1 MLIAKDERAILVKKF
16 YINSKT
22 KNINNSCIKL
32 LYYFRCILSFGILFT
47 ILLNIY
53 YIKKRISN
61 LEEIIVKKNSFIQL
75 NYTRNNN
82 NISEELNNNG
92 INNSIS
98 STVLNKTPI
107 NYNYIENGE
116 FNQNINDKY
125 IELQKYFCDNQT
137 KFYNKNYEERI
148 RLTEIKF
155 EDKKYTM
162 YAYNKLDF
170 VSNEIIG
177 LKQWERG
184 CTKRLLAALNYYSN
198 KKKIENKDIYIID
211 IGANIGWYSFIFGK
225 YGYKVIAFEPSK
237 LNDYILRKNYCLNNE
252 VNVTI
257 INKGLYNE
265 EKICDLYNL
274 YNNEGNGMVI
284 CEHNNTLPYFLIKKK
299 TGEIILTKLSNYIS
313 YLSDKNLALIK
324 IDVEGSEGK
333 AFEGGIELITKYH
346 VPFIFIEFTPESLR
360 LHGTDPKKFLQLFVD
375 NGYKL
380 GLFNF
385 FANFTSIDDIMKKN
399 FNNYGLINI
408 YIVHSKI
415 LE

>member
-1 MLIAKDERAILVKKF
+1 MFRI
-16 YINSKT
+16 
-22 KNINNSCIKL
+22 
-32 LYYFRCILSFGILFT
+32 YYFRCILSFGILFT

-162 YAYNKLDF
+162 HAYNKLDA
-170 VSNEIIG
+170 VSN
-177 LKQWERG
+177 
-184 CTKRLLAALNYYSN
+184 
-198 KKKIENKDIYIID
+198 
-211 IGANIGWYSFIFGK
+211 
-225 YGYKVIAFEPSK
+225 
-237 LNDYILRKNYCLNNE
+237 
-252 VNVTI
+252 
-257 INKGLYNE
+257 
-265 EKICDLYNL
+265 
-274 YNNEGNGMVI
+274 
-284 CEHNNTLPYFLIKKK
+284 
-299 TGEIILTKLSNYIS
+299 
-313 YLSDKNLALIK
+313 
-324 IDVEGSEGK
+324 
-333 AFEGGIELITKYH
+333 
-346 VPFIFIEFTPESLR
+346 
-360 LHGTDPKKFLQLFVD
+360 
-375 NGYKL
+375 
-380 GLFNF
+380 
-385 FANFTSIDDIMKKN
+385 
-399 FNNYGLINI
+399 
-408 YIVHSKI
+408 
-415 LE
+415 

>member
-1 MLIAKDERAILVKKF
+1 MLIAKDERAVFVKKF

-177 LKQWERG
+177 LKQWEGG

-299 TGEIILTKLSNYIS
+299 QEKL
-313 YLSDKNLALIK
+313 
-324 IDVEGSEGK
+324 
-333 AFEGGIELITKYH
+333 F
-346 VPFIFIEFTPESLR
+346 
-360 LHGTDPKKFLQLFVD
+360 
-375 NGYKL
+375 
-380 GLFNF
+380 
-385 FANFTSIDDIMKKN
+385 
-399 FNNYGLINI
+399 
-408 YIVHSKI
+408 
-415 LE
+415 

>member
-1 MLIAKDERAILVKKF
+1 MLIAKDERAVFVKKF

-148 RLTEIKF
+148 RLAEIKF

-162 YAYNKLDF
+162 YAYNKLDA
-170 VSNEIIG
+170 VSNQIIG
-177 LKQWERG
+177 LKQWEGG

-257 INKGLYNE
+257 INKGLHNE

-385 FANFTSIDDIMKKN
+385 FADFTSIDDIMKKN